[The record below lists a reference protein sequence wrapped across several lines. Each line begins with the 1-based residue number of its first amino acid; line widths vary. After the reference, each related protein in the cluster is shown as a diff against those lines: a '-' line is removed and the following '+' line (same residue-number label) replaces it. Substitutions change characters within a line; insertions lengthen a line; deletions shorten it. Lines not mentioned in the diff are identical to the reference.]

1 MLDFKFVSDPQKSL
15 AMSAYM
21 RDQFPFV
28 GLQSLARKA
37 QEKPLLQLAKPWHQ
51 AQLLEA
57 FAELYARP
65 EREYQYAAL
74 DLARKHAMRFDF
86 DGIQTLAGYVT
97 VKPWWDT
104 VDNLRPIFWLYLQR
118 HYEDLPKVW
127 ALFYGQDNFWLRRV
141 AITLQL
147 SAKSETD
154 SHLLTQAIEFDL
166 TTDEFFIQK
175 AIGWAL
181 RQYAKTDANW
191 VKAFIQ
197 AQPKLSKLAVR
208 EASKHL

>member
-1 MLDFKFVSDPQKSL
+1 MLDFQFIGNAQNAQ
-15 AMSAYM
+15 AMRAYM

-28 GLQSLARKA
+28 GLKSPERKA
-37 QEKPLLQLAKPWHQ
+37 QEKPLLQQAKAWDQ
-51 AQLLEA
+51 TQLLEA
-57 FAELYARP
+57 FAELYAKP

-74 DLARKHAMRFDF
+74 DLARKYATRFDF

-104 VDNLRPIFWLYLQR
+104 VDNLRPIFWRYLQH
-118 HYEDLPKVW
+118 HYEDMPKVW
-127 ALFYGQDNFWLRRV
+127 ALFYDQTDFWLRRV

-154 SHLLTQAIEFDL
+154 VNLLTQAIEYDL
-166 TTDEFFIQK
+166 TTEEFFIQK

-181 RQYAKTDANW
+181 RQYARNDAQW

-197 AQPKLSKLAVR
+197 AHPDLSKLAVR
-208 EASKHL
+208 EALKHL

>member
-1 MLDFKFVSDPQKSL
+1 MLDFQFVGNAQNAQ

-21 RDQFPFV
+21 RDQFAFV
-28 GLQSLARKA
+28 GLKSPQRKV
-37 QEKPLLQLAKPWHQ
+37 QEKSLLQQAKTWDQ
-51 AQLLEA
+51 GQLLEA
-57 FAELYARP
+57 FADLYAKP

-74 DLARKHAMRFDF
+74 DLARKYATRFDF
-86 DGIQTLAGYVT
+86 NGIQTLANYVT

-104 VDNLRPIFWLYLQR
+104 VDNLRPIFWIYLQH
-118 HYEDLPKVW
+118 HYEDMPKVW
-127 ALFYGQDNFWLRRV
+127 ALFFGQDDFWLRRV

-154 SHLLTQAIEFDL
+154 VHLLTQAIEYDL

-181 RQYAKTDANW
+181 RQYARSDAQW
-191 VKAFIQ
+191 VKAFIH
-197 AQPKLSKLAVR
+197 AHPELSKLAVR